1 MSISLATW
9 PRRSRSNSPATIS
22 ALVKPRTV
30 ALLLACAAALAGIA
44 TGCGGGGDSS
54 SGVVDVG
61 PAAAV
66 PESAALYLD
75 GTVKPTGSAEA
86 GARAAAGKIM
96 GNNDPGGKI
105 VSLIER
111 EAKADGHPI
120 DYRQDVAPWLG
131 EKAGVFFTSLSDDA
145 QKGAVV
151 VQTTDPNASLAFARK
166 ASGATPTNPAPQTYK
181 GVSYQTDP
189 GQAGTVFGTV
199 GNFLVE
205 GNVAG
210 FRAAVDASQG
220 DSLGDSSDF
229 KDAIGNLPDDRLGTI
244 YTIPKSLLGALGPG
258 QIDANSQRLLEKS
271 AGDSLQQP
279 VTGALTASATSVDL
293 EATGGSNGLD
303 TPQSSLIGDVPS
315 QAWLALGAADLGA
328 AVKRTLDQVKDN
340 IPNFDQAVQQLEA
353 TTGSSLDQLTGS
365 LGNAALYME
374 GTTQSTLTGALIVQS
389 KNTDLTGGLINQLRG
404 LLQIGGS
411 SGVKPLH
418 LSGGGSGFQIND
430 PSVAPA
436 PVEIAQQ
443 GERIVIG
450 YGAGSAERTLT
461 PAQSLQS
468 NPTFSAAQSQ
478 VSGLGTDFFLDLHKV
493 FRLAESTGSKSDPDY
508 VRAKPYLDALSYVV
522 TGSGTK
528 GDQAE
533 LKAVVGLR

>member
-1 MSISLATW
+1 MSISRATW
-9 PRRSRSNSPATIS
+9 PRRSRSNSPATIP
-22 ALVKPRTV
+22 ALVKPRAI
-30 ALLLACAAALAGIA
+30 ALLPACAAALAAIV
-44 TGCGGGGDSS
+44 TGCGSGDSGGGN
-54 SGVVDVG
+54 VDVG

-66 PESAALYLD
+66 PQNAALYLD

-86 GARAAAGKIM
+86 DARAAAGKIM
-96 GNNDPGGKI
+96 GTSDPGGKI

-120 DYRQDVAPWLG
+120 DYQQDVAPWLG
-131 EKAGVFFTSLSDDA
+131 EKAGAFFTSFADNA

-151 VQTTDPNASLAFARK
+151 VQTTDVNASLAFARK

-181 GVSYQTDP
+181 GVSYQADP
-189 GQAGTVFGTV
+189 SQAGSVFGVV

-205 GNVAG
+205 GDVAG

-220 DSLGDSSDF
+220 ESLGDSSGF
-229 KDAIGNLPDDRLGTI
+229 EDAIGDLPDDRLGTI

-258 QIDANSQRLLEKS
+258 QIDASSRQLLEKS

-279 VTGALTASATSVDL
+279 VFGALTASATSIDL
-293 EATGGSNGLD
+293 EATGGSNGVD

-315 QAWLALGAADLGA
+315 QAWLALGAADLGD
-328 AVKRTLDQVKDN
+328 AVKRTLDQVKDST
-340 IPNFDQAVQQLEA
+340 PNFDQAVQQLEA
-353 TTGSSLDQLTGS
+353 TTGSSLDQLTAS
-365 LGNAALYME
+365 LGNAALYVE
-374 GTTQSTLTGALIVQS
+374 GTTPSTLTGALMVQS
-389 KNTDLTGGLINQLRG
+389 RNTDLTGRLIDQLRG
-404 LLQIGGS
+404 LLQVAGS

-418 LSGGGSGFQIND
+418 LSGGGSGFQIHD
-430 PSVAPA
+430 PSAAPA

-461 PAQSLQS
+461 PAQNLQS
-468 NPTFSAAQSQ
+468 NPTFSAAQGQ
-478 VSGLGTDFFLDLHKV
+478 VSSLGTDFFLDLPSV

-533 LKAVVGLR
+533 FKAVVGLR

>member
-1 MSISLATW
+1 MSISRATW
-9 PRRSRSNSPATIS
+9 PRRSRSSSPATIP
-22 ALVKPRTV
+22 ALVKPRAI
-30 ALLLACAAALAGIA
+30 ALLLGCAAAMAAIV
-44 TGCGGGGDSS
+44 TGCGGGGGS
-54 SGVVDVG
+54 SGNVDVG

-66 PESAALYLD
+66 PQNAALYLD

-96 GNNDPGGKI
+96 GTNDPGSKI
-105 VSLIER
+105 ISLIER

-120 DYRQDVAPWLG
+120 DYQQDVAPWLG
-131 EKAGVFFTSLSDDA
+131 EKAGVFFTSLADSA
-145 QKGAVV
+145 QKGAAV
-151 VQTTDPNASLAFARK
+151 VQTTDVNASLAFARK
-166 ASGATPTNPAPQTYK
+166 ASGATPTNPAPQSYK

-189 GQAGTVFGTV
+189 SQADNVFGIV
-199 GNFLVE
+199 GNFLIE
-205 GNVAG
+205 GDVAG

-220 DSLGDSSDF
+220 ESLGDSSGF

-244 YTIPKSLLGALGPG
+244 YTIPKNLLGALGPG
-258 QIDANSQRLLEKS
+258 QIDASSQQLLEKS
-271 AGDSLQQP
+271 AGDSLDQP
-279 VTGALTASATSVDL
+279 VSGALTASATSIDL
-293 EATGGSNGLD
+293 EATGGSNGVD
-303 TPQSSLIGDVPS
+303 TRQSSLIGDVPS
-315 QAWLALGAADLGA
+315 QAWLALGAADLGEV
-328 AVKRTLDQVKDN
+328 VKRTLDQVKDS

-365 LGNAALYME
+365 LGNAALYVE

-389 KNTDLTGGLINQLRG
+389 KNTDLTGRLIDQLRG
-404 LLQIGGS
+404 LLQIAGS

-430 PSVAPA
+430 PSAAPA

-468 NPTFSAAQSQ
+468 NPTFSTAQGQ
-478 VSGLGTDFFLDLHKV
+478 VSSLGTDFFLDLPSV

-508 VRAKPYLDALSYVV
+508 VQAKPYLDALSYVV

-533 LKAVVGLR
+533 FKAVVGLR

>member
-1 MSISLATW
+1 M
-9 PRRSRSNSPATIS
+9 
-22 ALVKPRTV
+22 KPRAV
-30 ALLLACAAALAGIA
+30 ALLLACAAAMAAIVI
-44 TGCGGGGDSS
+44 GCGGGGGS
-54 SGVVDVG
+54 SGNVDVG

-66 PESAALYLD
+66 PQNAALYLD

-96 GNNDPGGKI
+96 GTNDPGSKI
-105 VSLIER
+105 ISLIER

-120 DYRQDVAPWLG
+120 DYQQDVAPWLG
-131 EKAGVFFTSLSDDA
+131 EKAGVFFTSLAASA
-145 QKGAVV
+145 QKGAAV
-151 VQTTDPNASLAFARK
+151 VQTTDVNASLAFARK
-166 ASGATPTNPAPQTYK
+166 ASGATPTNPAPQSYK

-189 GQAGTVFGTV
+189 SQADNVFGIV
-199 GNFLVE
+199 GNFLIE
-205 GNVAG
+205 GDVAG

-220 DSLGDSSDF
+220 ESLGDSSGF
-229 KDAIGNLPDDRLGTI
+229 KDAIGNLPGDRLGTI
-244 YTIPKSLLGALGPG
+244 YTIPKNLLGALGPG
-258 QIDANSQRLLEKS
+258 QIDASSRQLLEKS
-271 AGDSLQQP
+271 AGDSLEQP
-279 VTGALTASATSVDL
+279 VSGALTASASSIDL
-293 EATGGSNGLD
+293 EATGGSNGVD

-315 QAWLALGAADLGA
+315 QAWLALGAGDLGEV
-328 AVKRTLDQVKDN
+328 VKRTLDQVKDS

-365 LGNAALYME
+365 LGNAALYVE

-389 KNTDLTGGLINQLRG
+389 KNTDLTGRLIDQLRG
-404 LLQIGGS
+404 LLQIAGS

-430 PSVAPA
+430 PSAAPA

-443 GERIVIG
+443 GEQIVIG

-461 PAQSLQS
+461 PAQTLQS
-468 NPTFSAAQSQ
+468 TPTFSAAQGQLS
-478 VSGLGTDFFLDLHKV
+478 SLGTDFFLDLPSV

-528 GDQAE
+528 DDQAE
-533 LKAVVGLR
+533 FKAVVGLR

>member
-1 MSISLATW
+1 M
-9 PRRSRSNSPATIS
+9 
-22 ALVKPRTV
+22 KPRAI
-30 ALLLACAAALAGIA
+30 ALLPACAAALAAIV
-44 TGCGGGGDSS
+44 TGCGGGDSG

-66 PESAALYLD
+66 PQNAALYLD

-86 GARAAAGKIM
+86 GARSAARKII
-96 GNNDPGGKI
+96 GTNDPGSKI

-120 DYRQDVAPWLG
+120 EYQRDVAPWLG
-131 EKAGVFFTSLSDDA
+131 EKAGVFFTSLADNA
-145 QKGAVV
+145 QNGATV
-151 VQTTDPNASLAFARK
+151 VQTTDVNASLAFARK
-166 ASGATPTNPAPQTYK
+166 ASGATPTDPAPRSYK

-189 GQAGTVFGTV
+189 SQADNVFGTV
-199 GNFLVE
+199 GNFLIE
-205 GNVAG
+205 GDVAG

-220 DSLGDSSDF
+220 ESLGDSSGF
-229 KDAIGNLPDDRLGTI
+229 QDAIGNLPDDRLGTI

-258 QIDANSQRLLEKS
+258 QIDASSQQLLEKS
-271 AGDSLQQP
+271 AGDSLEQP
-279 VTGALTASATSVDL
+279 VSGALTASATSIDL
-293 EATGGSNGLD
+293 EATGGSNGVD

-315 QAWLALGAADLGA
+315 QAWLALGAADLGEV
-328 AVKRTLDQVKDN
+328 VKRTLDQVKDS

-365 LGNAALYME
+365 LGNAALYVE

-389 KNTDLTGGLINQLRG
+389 KNTDLTARLINQLRG

-411 SGVKPLH
+411 SGVKSLH
-418 LSGGGSGFQIND
+418 LSEGGSGFQIND
-430 PSVAPA
+430 PSAAPA

-461 PAQSLQS
+461 PAQKLQS
-468 NPTFSAAQSQ
+468 NPTFSAAQGQ
-478 VSGLGTDFFLDLHKV
+478 VSSLGTDFFLDLPSV
-493 FRLAESTGSKSDPDY
+493 FRLAESTGSNSDPDY
-508 VRAKPYLDALSYVV
+508 LRAKPYLDALSYVV

-533 LKAVVGLR
+533 FKAVVGLR